1 MSRVIWSEPA
11 VEGLRLI
18 REPRILW
25 QVIRALRSLAMFPR
39 RGRIPPEVAEVPEA
53 SLPGELREII
63 FPELARVFYI
73 YDEHRDAVRILGIRF
88 RGQEVTGEWILRLT
102 EE

>member
-1 MSRVIWSEPA
+1 
-11 VEGLRLI
+11 
-18 REPRILW
+18 
-25 QVIRALRSLAMFPR
+25 
-39 RGRIPPEVAEVPEA
+39 
-53 SLPGELREII
+53 LREII